1 MFEVDK
7 QWIERV
13 HNSMYKAD
21 AFRAENLTIRLKK
34 LEFKF
39 FNLLLEDEDYEEFDL
54 IEEKINNQKWE
65 D

>member
-1 MFEVDK
+1 
-7 QWIERV
+7 
-13 HNSMYKAD
+13 MYKAN
-21 AFRAENLTIRLKK
+21 ALGAENLIIKLKK

>member
-7 QWIERV
+7 QWIERI
-13 HNSMYKAD
+13 HNCIYKAN
-21 AFRAENLTIRLKK
+21 AFGAENLIIKLKK

>member
-7 QWIERV
+7 QWIERL
-13 HNSMYKAD
+13 HNCMYKANY
-21 AFRAENLTIRLKK
+21 FESENLILKLKK

-54 IEEKINNQKWE
+54 IEEKINSQK
-65 D
+65 

>member
-1 MFEVDK
+1 MFEIDK

-13 HNSMYKAD
+13 HQCIYKAELLNKQD
-21 AFRAENLTIRLKK
+21 IVFELKK

-39 FNLLLEDEDYEEFDL
+39 FNLDLEDEDYETFDL
-54 IEEKINNQKWE
+54 IEEKLWE